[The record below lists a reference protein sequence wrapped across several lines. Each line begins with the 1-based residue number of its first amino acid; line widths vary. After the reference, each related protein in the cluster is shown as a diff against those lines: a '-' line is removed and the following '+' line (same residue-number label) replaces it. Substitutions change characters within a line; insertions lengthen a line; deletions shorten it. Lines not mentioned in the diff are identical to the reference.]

1 MTWECFY
8 REREIEA
15 SILNKAFE
23 AQVRGLSSI
32 EDPQK
37 RNKAEEVTRRVL
49 SNLLCR
55 SAKEGDINRMQWVVH
70 LAADVDQFKS
80 SIITSTWQGPED
92 RDELKEGDS
101 ALRAAVKGG
110 APVAVFE

>member
-1 MTWECFY
+1 
-8 REREIEA
+8 
-15 SILNKAFE
+15 
-23 AQVRGLSSI
+23 
-32 EDPQK
+32 
-37 RNKAEEVTRRVL
+37 
-49 SNLLCR
+49 
-55 SAKEGDINRMQWVVH
+55 MQWVVH